1 MRSKN
6 FLTLLLVCFFTV
18 TTVEAKQSKSLQYL
32 NTLRTQVGL
41 IPFKTNKALKRAAT
55 AHAKYLTRQQAN
67 GHYEKKGYKGFS
79 GVTPT
84 DRTLKAGYPSKM
96 VMENLS
102 VNAKSATDAID
113 NLMSAVYHRFVFL
126 NTDKN
131 EIGEGISKRPQK
143 PKIKTA
149 FVYDLGN
156 ASLRKLC
163 NEFFDISK
171 AMPYVNNVCENSFKM
186 IPESRYLES
195 IDHIREQN
203 AKLILYPYNGQEN
216 VLPAFFIEHPHP
228 LPGSKVSGYPV
239 TVQFNEAYYKKIKLK
254 SFDLYDAKGN
264 EVKKRKILEYL
275 TDKNHKLTKYQFAFM
290 PLERLEYGTK
300 YTAVF
305 DAIADGKKIKKRW
318 SFTTLKPKGRFYKI
332 TKKSTTIDIKGDKKI
347 VLYFKPRSR
356 KDVLSGIRYRGKLK
370 VKYLDSNTL
379 EVTSAKRGSS
389 IKAGDRKVVFR

>member
-1 MRSKN
+1 MRSKT
-6 FLTLLLVCFFTV
+6 FYSLLLVGFFAV
-18 TTVEAKQSKSLQYL
+18 STVEAKQSKSLQYL
-32 NTLRTQVGL
+32 NTLRAQAGL
-41 IPFKTNKALKRAAT
+41 IPFKTNKALTGAAT
-55 AHAKYLTRQQAN
+55 AHAKYLTRQQTN
-67 GHYEKKGYKGFS
+67 GHYEKKGYKGFT

-84 DRTLKAGYPSKM
+84 DRTLNAGYPSKM

-102 VNAKSATDAID
+102 VNANSASDAID

-126 NTDKN
+126 STDKN

-149 FVYDLGN
+149 FVYNLGN

-163 NEFFDISK
+163 DTYFDMRN

-195 IDHIREQN
+195 INHTRKQN
-203 AKLILYPYNGQEN
+203 AKLILYPYEGQIN

-239 TVQFNEAYYKKIKLK
+239 TVQFNEAYFEIIKLK
-254 SFDLYDAKGN
+254 SFRLYDAEGN
-264 EVKKRKILEYL
+264 EVKKRKILNYFN
-275 TDKNHKLTKYQFAFM
+275 DKNHKLTKYQFAFM
-290 PLERLEYGTK
+290 PLDRLEYGTQ

-318 SFTTLKPKGRFYKI
+318 TFATFKPKGRLYKI
-332 TKKSTTIDIKGDKKI
+332 TNNSTSIALKGDKRI

-356 KDVLSGIRYRGKLK
+356 KDVISGIRYKGHLK